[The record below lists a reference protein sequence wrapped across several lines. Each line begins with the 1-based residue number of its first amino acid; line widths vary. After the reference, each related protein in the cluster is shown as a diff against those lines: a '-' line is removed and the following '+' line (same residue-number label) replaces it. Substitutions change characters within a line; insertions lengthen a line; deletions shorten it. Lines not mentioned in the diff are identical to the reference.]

1 MAQMK
6 AAFMKVEK
14 AEIDAQQGSRLQ
26 RLLRKVNDL
35 VGKTKAKVVEVAEL
49 AAVKVDAVKVKTD
62 LLIFQLSE
70 SVCYAKAHSI
80 AIVSDAKQRV
90 VEKASET
97 VQKAK
102 ALRAAAGA
110 SYEKLRA
117 DGMIPWASDI
127 ITTCRRAVQS
137 QISVLLNGAKSASVK
152 SLESAKAAAKNRH
165 VQVTTAGVA
174 SGAVAGGASGMAAGG
189 ALGAVVGLVP
199 ALFTFG
205 LSIPIG
211 AALGAGV
218 GLAAGA
224 SVGAV
229 GGGAAGY
236 GVYAKKDEIR
246 ELKNGTVTKVSSGVG
261 LMKGKASESADYIKG
276 KASSARI
283 KASESAEYVAQQA
296 SAARRRLTKRE

>member
-14 AEIDAQQGSRLQ
+14 AEAGAQQSSRLQ
-26 RLLRKVNDL
+26 RLLRKGKDL
-35 VGKTKAKVVEVAEL
+35 LGKTKAKVVEVAEL
-49 AAVKVDAVKVKTD
+49 AAVKVDAVKVKTID
-62 LLIFQLSE
+62 SLTS
-70 SVCYAKAHSI
+70 AKAASL
-80 AIVSDAKQRV
+80 ATVTGAKRRV
-90 VEKASET
+90 VEKATET
-97 VQKAK
+97 VQQAK
-102 ALRAAAGA
+102 ALKAAAGA

-117 DGMIPWASDI
+117 DGMISWASDV

-137 QISVLLNGAKSASVK
+137 QMAVLFSGAKRASSK

-165 VQVTTAGVA
+165 VQATAAGVA
-174 SGAVAGGASGMAAGG
+174 SGAVTGGASGIAAGG

-211 AALGAGV
+211 AALGASA

-224 SVGAV
+224 TAGAV

-236 GVYAKKDEIR
+236 GVYAKRDEIR
-246 ELKNGTVTKVSSGVG
+246 NFKNGTVTKVSSGVDS
-261 LMKGKASESADYIKG
+261 MKVKASESAEYIKG
-276 KASSARI
+276 KASSARV
-283 KASESAEYVAQQA
+283 KASQSAEYVAQQA
-296 SAARRRLTKRE
+296 SAARCRLTKRD

>member
-26 RLLRKVNDL
+26 RILRKAKDL

-49 AAVKVDAVKVKTD
+49 AAVKVDAVKVKT
-62 LLIFQLSE
+62 IE
-70 SVCYAKAHSI
+70 SVTAAKAASI
-80 AIVSDAKQRV
+80 ATVNGAKQRV

-102 ALRAAAGA
+102 VLKAAAGA

-137 QISVLLNGAKSASVK
+137 QISVLLNGAKSASLK